1 MDVAF
6 RILRH
11 VGLDVRRV
19 RKHPGIADFLAQR
32 KVQVV
37 YDIGANVGQF
47 GLALRRRGYAGKIVS
62 FEPVS
67 YVFEELKHLAQRDGN
82 WEVARYA
89 VGSENGAAQI
99 NVSRNSQ
106 FSSIKPLAQRS
117 STTDPDLAFA
127 SSESVEV
134 RPLDDLV
141 RANGPYFIKIDT
153 QGFEREVLAGGP
165 KALAGAT
172 GVLLELPVINIYD
185 DVWTLHEAVG
195 YMREIGFIP
204 SQFEPVGHHQ
214 SDPMAAI
221 EFDCLFRKRTPGI
234 D

>member
-6 RILRH
+6 RFLRQL
-11 VGLDVRRV
+11 GLDLRRV
-19 RKHPGIADFLAQR
+19 RRRPAITDFLAHR
-32 KVQVV
+32 NVQVV
-37 YDIGANVGQF
+37 YDVGANIGQF
-47 GLALRRRGYAGKIVS
+47 GLAIRRRGYTGKIVS

-67 YVFEELKHLAQRDGN
+67 SVYEELKGLAQRDGN
-82 WEVARYA
+82 WEVARFA
-89 VGSENGAAQI
+89 VGSENGATQI

-106 FSSIKPLAQRS
+106 FSSIKPLGERS
-117 STTDPDLAFA
+117 ATIDPASAFT
-127 SSESVEV
+127 SSETVEV
-134 RPLDDLV
+134 RTLDNLV
-141 RANGPYFIKIDT
+141 KANGPYFIKIDT
-153 QGFEREVLAGGP
+153 QGFEREVITGGP

-185 DVWTLHEAVG
+185 KVWTLHEAIG
-195 YMREIGFIP
+195 HMREIGFVP

-221 EFDCLFRKRTPGI
+221 EFDCLFRKRLPGV

>member
-6 RILRH
+6 RVLRQL
-11 VGLDVRRV
+11 GLDVRRA

-47 GLALRRRGYAGKIVS
+47 GLAIRRRGYAGKIIS

-67 YVFEELKHLAQRDGN
+67 SVFEQLEQVARKDGN
-82 WEVARYA
+82 WQVARYA
-89 VGSENGAAQI
+89 AGPENGPTQI
-99 NVSRNSQ
+99 NVSVNSQ
-106 FSSIKPLAQRS
+106 FSSIKPLGQRS
-117 STTDPDLAFA
+117 SAIDPDSTFTR
-127 SSESVEV
+127 SETVEV
-134 RPLDDLV
+134 RTLDDLV
-141 RANGPYFIKIDT
+141 RPDGPYFIKIDT
-153 QGFEREVLAGGP
+153 QGFEREVIAGGH
-165 KALAGAT
+165 KAIAGAT

-185 DVWTLHEAVG
+185 KVWTLHEAVG
-195 YMREIGFIP
+195 HMREIGFVP
-204 SQFEPVGHHQ
+204 CQFEPVGHHQ

-221 EFDCLFRKRTPGI
+221 EFDCLFRKSAAGI

>member
-6 RILRH
+6 RILRRF
-11 VGLDVRRV
+11 GLDVRRV

-47 GLALRRRGYAGKIVS
+47 GLAVRRRGYAGKIVS

-89 VGSENGAAQI
+89 VGSENGSAQI

-106 FSSIKPLAQRS
+106 FSSIKPLAERS
-117 STTDPDLAFA
+117 STTDADSAFT

-141 RANGPYFIKIDT
+141 GANGPYFIKIDT

-195 YMREIGFIP
+195 HMREIGFIP